1 MVSSQAATPV
11 ERLTWNAIRVRYPD
25 RWVVLDNIGWVNDTD
40 FELTGADV
48 LAAFETRKAASPTMK
63 SLIASR
69 HRVGCSSPGGW
80 YPSSSRASTSSWRS
94 EDHALRYAARS
105 FN

>member
-1 MVSSQAATPV
+1 MVTGQAAAPV
-11 ERLTWNAIRVRYPD
+11 EHLTWDAIRVRYPD

-69 HRVGCSSPGGW
+69 HRVGCFFTGELVPQFL
-80 YPSSSRASTSSWRS
+80 TSINLLI
-94 EDHALRYAARS
+94 AK
-105 FN
+105 